1 MQRGLATRKLSISLS
16 VRLSIRLSVCL
27 SVKLVDYDKIKESS
41 AQIFIPHERSFVPVF
56 WEEEWLVGG
65 DPFDLKFWVKLT
77 PLYQNFQ
84 FSVNICS

>member
-1 MQRGLATRKLSISLS
+1 MCVLFQYVTFILFHMQRGLATRKLSISLS

-56 WEEEWLVGG
+56 
-65 DPFDLKFWVKLT
+65 
-77 PLYQNFQ
+77 
-84 FSVNICS
+84 